1 MGGGG
6 GARSGGLAAAASQRR
21 SRSARPTAP
30 SPSPPRSSRAQV
42 GNVAFA
48 ERFEE
53 GFPLI
58 LNSTLDNQARMAT
71 LAASFEAQFVSLY
84 DPADPAPAI
93 ELASAFVVATGEDMT
108 ARWRAFWM
116 QLFAIFRD
124 GTVFSAPETTQCTG
138 GNVQNCTAKLVPVA
152 HEEGYD
158 QDYRK
163 RIVADSDNAER
174 YLVPASAVAGEADVR
189 KRAVLSGKHRARV
202 AAA

>member
-1 MGGGG
+1 M
-6 GARSGGLAAAASQRR
+6 
-21 SRSARPTAP
+21 
-30 SPSPPRSSRAQV
+30 PRSPTQV

-58 LNSTLDNQARMAT
+58 LNQTLTNQARMAS
-71 LAASFEAQFVSLY
+71 LAASFEAEFVSLY
-84 DPADPAPAI
+84 DPAAPAPAI
-93 ELASAFVVATGEDMT
+93 EVATAFVVATGEDMT

-138 GNVQNCTAKLVPVA
+138 GNVVNCTAKLVPVA

-163 RIVADSDNAER
+163 RIVADSDNAQR
-174 YLVPASAVAGEADVR
+174 YLVPASAMASDVDAR
-189 KRAVLSGKHRARV
+189 KLALLAGKHRARV